1 MELLLSITS
10 YHLSTHNI
18 WCKGAK
24 THNEII
30 LNHNIVHNL
39 LTTNGCDLSLCKG
52 SNLRYIYAH
61 VLCDAC
67 ICMVPVSS
75 WRHTSNEVTCPN
87 YYLGPLAFDMEYA
100 RWLGEHQR
108 QINDLRSA
116 LNSHLGD
123 DDLRLL
129 VDAIMSHYDEVFRL
143 KIIATKCDM
152 LHMLSGMW
160 TTPVERCFMWLG
172 GFRSSELLKVS
183 EYLYENQ
190 IFL

>member
-1 MELLLSITS
+1 MVAICL
-10 YHLSTHNI
+10 
-18 WCKGAK
+18 
-24 THNEII
+24 
-30 LNHNIVHNL
+30 
-39 LTTNGCDLSLCKG
+39 
-52 SNLRYIYAH
+52 YAREVTCGTFMLMSCVMH
-61 VLCDAC
+61 AYVWFQLVVGD
-67 ICMVPVSS
+67 
-75 WRHTSNEVTCPN
+75 TSNEVTCPN